1 MDYNHLRG
9 RGKSAALPRLL
20 LSGFIVLLV
29 GGASFM
35 FYEYKAHPEWVE
47 DIAAYRE
54 NIGTW
59 LAERKKS
66 MHHGV
71 GKVSN
76 APEEDDGDR
85 PVNFE
90 FYSTLQDM
98 KSMQAEAHSAAQRKL
113 AEKNSQE
120 AVVKAASSKTMADNK
135 RDSGE
140 QSAKKTKSVK
150 ISHAADLEKD
160 LLATIKQTGGGE

>member
-9 RGKSAALPRLL
+9 REKSATLPRLL
-20 LSGFIVLLV
+20 LAGFIVLVV

-35 FYEYKAHPEWVE
+35 FYQYKTHPEWAE
-47 DIAAYRE
+47 EIAAYRE
-54 NIGTW
+54 QIGTW

-71 GKVSN
+71 AKVGKVT
-76 APEEDDGDR
+76 EEDDGDR

-120 AVVKAASSKTMADNK
+120 AVVKSIPSKMMVDNK

-140 QSAKKTKSVK
+140 QSAKKSKSVK

>member
-1 MDYNHLRG
+1 MNYNHLRG
-9 RGKSAALPRLL
+9 RGKSAALPRLFL
-20 LSGFIVLLV
+20 AGLIVLLA
-29 GGASFM
+29 GGASFT
-35 FYEYKAHPEWVE
+35 FYQYKAHPEWAE

-54 NIGTW
+54 HLGTW
-59 LAERKKS
+59 LAERKKN
-66 MHHGV
+66 MHHGA

-90 FYSTLQDM
+90 FYSTLQEM

-113 AEKNSQE
+113 AEKNGKE
-120 AVVKAASSKTMADNK
+120 VVVKSASSKALAENK
-135 RDSGE
+135 RDNTE
-140 QSAKKTKSVK
+140 QVAKNVKS
-150 ISHAADLEKD
+150 INHAADLEKD